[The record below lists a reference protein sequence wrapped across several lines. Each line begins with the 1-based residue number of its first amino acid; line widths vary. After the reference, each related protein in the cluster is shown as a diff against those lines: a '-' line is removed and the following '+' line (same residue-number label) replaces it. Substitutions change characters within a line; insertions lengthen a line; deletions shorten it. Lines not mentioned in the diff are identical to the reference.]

1 MEIIDIKNEAL
12 AAIAAAKNEQE
23 LIEVRNN
30 HLSKKAPINLKMGEI
45 KNVPNEKKKEFGEA
59 INNARNE
66 IIAAFDI
73 KKEELHKIEL
83 NKKLVEET
91 IDITLPGIKDNKGS
105 ANPFYLI
112 QDEIIE
118 IFLGMGY
125 TLAEGRDVESDH
137 YNFELMNIPKDHPA
151 REMQDSF
158 YINPNTLLRTHTS
171 PAQAHAM
178 EKANGQPIKIIC
190 PGKCFRR
197 DDDDLTHSHQFGQIE
212 GLVVGK
218 NINVGNLEKTLETFI
233 KKLFGE
239 KRSIRLRSSYF
250 PFTEPSFEVDVSCEK
265 CGGKGCS
272 ACKGSGYI
280 EILGS
285 GIVNPHVLEMNG
297 YDPNIYSGFA
307 FGVGIERV
315 AFLRYGIDDM
325 RRIYANDIRFIKQ
338 FKER

>member
-1 MEIIDIKNEAL
+1 MEIIDIKNLAIEAINN
-12 AAIAAAKNEQE
+12 ASNEQE
-23 LIEVRNN
+23 LNEVRNN

-45 KNVPNEKKKEFGEA
+45 RNIPNEEKKAFGEA

-66 IIAAFDI
+66 ILAAFEA

-83 NKKLVEET
+83 NKKLEQET
-91 IDITLPGIKDNKGS
+91 IDITLPGIKDLKGS

-112 QDEIIE
+112 QDEIID

-125 TLAEGRDVESDH
+125 SLAEGRDVESDH

-158 YINPNTLLRTHTS
+158 YISPNTLLRTHTS

-178 EKANGQPIKIIC
+178 EKANGEPIKIIC

-218 NINVGNLEKTLETFI
+218 NINVGNLQKTLETFI

-239 KRSIRLRSSYF
+239 KRTIRLRSSYF
-250 PFTEPSFEVDVSCEK
+250 PFTEPSFEVDVSCDK
-265 CGGKGCS
+265 CGGKGCN

-297 YDPNIYSGFA
+297 YDPNVYSGFA

-325 RRIYANDIRFIKQ
+325 RRIYTNDIRFIKQ